1 MSAKVLRKKNDRY
14 NRILWFENGFPLNM
28 LKHIDSVVWVGAR
41 LESYHNR
48 DNLISLTTSKP
59 FLMKIAPE

>member
-1 MSAKVLRKKNDRY
+1 MTDITE
-14 NRILWFENGFPLNM
+14 ILWFENGFPLNM
-28 LKHIDSVVWVGAR
+28 LKHIASVVWVGAK
-41 LESYHNR
+41 LESYHNK